1 MICTQFVS
9 VYFLELSFIYRPM
22 KKMNAAEKELLYL
35 LRRKLS
41 NEKTTLTAKV

>member
-1 MICTQFVS
+1 
-9 VYFLELSFIYRPM
+9 M

-41 NEKTTLTAKV
+41 NEKTTLAAKV